1 VEPARTPFSA
11 QDVTNV
17 KVCIQKPQKG
27 ISDENY
33 RPSGSRFGL
42 VAYAGLTKKKL
53 QPHDLRVLL
62 DLDPIF

>member
-11 QDVTNV
+11 QDLI
-17 KVCIQKPQKG
+17 KVSIQKLQRNN

-42 VAYAGLTKKKL
+42 VAYVGLTKKNCN
-53 QPHDLRVLL
+53 PMTDLRVLL